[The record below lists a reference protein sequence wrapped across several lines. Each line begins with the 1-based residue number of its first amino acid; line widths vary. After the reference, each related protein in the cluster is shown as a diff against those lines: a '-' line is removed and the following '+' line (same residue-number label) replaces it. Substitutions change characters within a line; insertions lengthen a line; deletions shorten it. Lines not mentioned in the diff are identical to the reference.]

1 MAHWEI
7 ITELFTKLR
16 EEKLM
21 EGIILKSR
29 SQERSLTHFQAVRIT
44 LVEQTGDPWGKN
56 QPPCLGQ
63 ATSCPTHPAVGIKY
77 HDHSFQRNY

>member
-29 SQERSLTHFQAVRIT
+29 SQERSLTHFQAVSIT
-44 LVEQTGDPWGKN
+44 LVEQTGEPWSKN
-56 QPPCLGQ
+56 QIPCLGQ
-63 ATSCPTHPAVGIKY
+63 ATTCPTHPAVDTKY
-77 HDHSFQRNY
+77 HDHSFQ